1 MVDPTDPSDVFV
13 WHEYKLTSNTTTD
26 HNRQTHNQ
34 KINTWHQPRRMKA
47 MKNNVK
53 IQKRL
58 RGEERMIAELA
69 NQGAVPNHGTH
80 PIDLSPKD
88 HASISSI
95 CRYA

>member
-1 MVDPTDPSDVFV
+1 
-13 WHEYKLTSNTTTD
+13 
-26 HNRQTHNQ
+26 
-34 KINTWHQPRRMKA
+34 MKA

-69 NQGAVPNHGTH
+69 NEGAVPNHGTH